1 MTTILATDTV
11 YYFSVNVPYIQ
22 CEALYSGTMPNVV
35 MVAENGTS
43 VQVPS
48 SRIKQFITSQGVIGR
63 FRMVVDTNRKIKA
76 FERLR

>member
-1 MTTILATDTV
+1 MTNIQATDTV

-22 CEALYSGTMPNVV
+22 CEALYSGAVPTVV

-48 SRIKQFITSQGVIGR
+48 TRIKQFITSQGVVGR
-63 FRMVVDTNRKIKA
+63 FRMVVDANNKIKA